1 MITRSHGRK
10 CYNKIQTIV
19 KYYELKDST
28 TTTKFTTQALQTDAS
43 NFQHKT
49 KRVILHL
56 LQNLPHNIRNN
67 YSFLYMK
74 QKK

>member
-19 KYYELKDST
+19 KYYELNDST

-43 NFQHKT
+43 NFSTQNQKSDSTSTT
-49 KRVILHL
+49 K
-56 LQNLPHNIRNN
+56 
-67 YSFLYMK
+67 FTG
-74 QKK
+74 